1 MAGTE
6 EEVEPECIDSKVEAL
21 AKALGKVHTKLDRV
35 LAILDS
41 KEHKKLKDRIRIK
54 QKRDEENAAQ
64 AHAAGKIV
72 VDRLQGTLHTD
83 PRLPYKLWAHIM
95 LEFTDARE
103 FLRWLMNEYLESYYC
118 IRDSRRRMIVRKGNH
133 WKYYAK
139 GCGTEVLVPPVKM
152 FGGQQLH
159 GQSMLELTCLRW
171 CHVHVRPIIE
181 HVCNLDRLMHVHE
194 KRMAWNDPRVDDE
207 IGAKPLPLEDRWWR
221 KKVRFR
227 EIMHATLGVY
237 GEGWIRTTKG
247 SMLIDFDE
255 CCLGR
260 REVQVVYT
268 DIAHALHDGVNN
280 RASHA
285 KWVEMCRLQKFIDR
299 GTENH
304 KNSLKE
310 IAHRRFIQSLHA
322 HRDQNHSDVRHKVM
336 AFAAAAKE
344 EHDMQKA
351 IEASLSTGS
360 TESNHA
366 DDEKT
371 DEPAPTDVPP
381 PTPGK

>member
-21 AKALGKVHTKLDRV
+21 AEALDKVHTKLDRV

-83 PRLPYKLWAHIM
+83 PRLPYKLWAYIIV
-95 LEFTDARE
+95 LA
-103 FLRWLMNEYLESYYC
+103 LNEYLKSYYC

-139 GCGTEVLVPPVKM
+139 GCGTEVLVPPAKM

-255 CCLGR
+255 SCLGR

-299 GTENH
+299 GTETH

-322 HRDQNHSDVRHKVM
+322 HRDQNHRDVRHKVM